1 MPIVTTVRA
10 RARITVKRVRAFKRG
25 SGLSRW
31 LRVGNVCV
39 CVCVLRK
46 VQVRRSRLTML
57 AMRAGLRWPH
67 GPFQVILSA
76 AVLLT
81 LAFSLQFG
89 FAGCGGAWLRPDS
102 CNLGSR
108 EHLNTNAIAM
118 VSGNPNATYLTICF
132 DLSAMLENGDNFRM
146 LPVIEKSGWSENLR
160 RLLPQGCRS
169 QHNAIDAGDV
179 FRRNE
184 EGV

>member
-1 MPIVTTVRA
+1 
-10 RARITVKRVRAFKRG
+10 
-25 SGLSRW
+25 
-31 LRVGNVCV
+31 
-39 CVCVLRK
+39 
-46 VQVRRSRLTML
+46 ML

-67 GPFQVILSA
+67 GPFQGASA

-89 FAGCGGAWLRPDS
+89 SAGCGRAWLTPDS
-102 CNLGSR
+102 PNLGSPS

-118 VSGNPNATYLTICF
+118 VSDNPNATYLTICF
-132 DLSAMLENGDNFRM
+132 NLSAMLDSADNFRM
-146 LPVIEKSGWSENLR
+146 LPAIEKSGWSENLR
-160 RLLPQGCRS
+160 RLLHRGCRS
-169 QHNAIDAGDV
+169 QHNAFDAGDV

>member
-1 MPIVTTVRA
+1 
-10 RARITVKRVRAFKRG
+10 
-25 SGLSRW
+25 
-31 LRVGNVCV
+31 
-39 CVCVLRK
+39 
-46 VQVRRSRLTML
+46 
-57 AMRAGLRWPH
+57 MRAGLHWRY
-67 GPFQVILSA
+67 GPFQVICVLV
-76 AVLLT
+76 AVLPTVAL
-81 LAFSLQFG
+81 SPQFG
-89 FAGCGGAWLRPDS
+89 FAGSGGAWLRPDS
-102 CNLGSR
+102 PNLGGLS

-132 DLSAMLENGDNFRM
+132 DLSAMLDNGDNFRV
-146 LPVIEKSGWSENLR
+146 LRAIEKSGWSDNLR

>member
-1 MPIVTTVRA
+1 MGYLVRC
-10 RARITVKRVRAFKRG
+10 G
-25 SGLSRW
+25 SATR
-31 LRVGNVCV
+31 
-39 CVCVLRK
+39 VCVLRK
-46 VQVRRSRLTML
+46 VQVRRPLEVDNVGNEGGL
-57 AMRAGLRWPH
+57 AVAARAVPGDLRIGCGSTDP
-67 GPFQVILSA
+67 S
-76 AVLLT
+76 
-81 LAFSLQFG
+81 FSPQFG

-102 CNLGSR
+102 PNLGSLS

-132 DLSAMLENGDNFRM
+132 DLSAMLDNGDNFRM

-169 QHNAIDAGDV
+169 QYNAIDAGDV